1 MLGRAIATRA
11 RADGIVWFDFE
22 QICDGPRGAIDYI
35 EIARCY
41 HTVFISNVPIIK
53 HTETDRAHRF
63 ISLVDEFY
71 DRNVNLILSA
81 AAAPGE
87 LYPEGRRVFEFQRT
101 VSRLEEMQS
110 HEYLAR
116 SHKP

>member
-1 MLGRAIATRA
+1 MA
-11 RADGIVWFDFE
+11 RADGIIWFRFE
-22 QICDGPRGAIDYI
+22 HICDGPRGTIDYI

-41 HTVFISNVPIIK
+41 HTVFISEVPVMGS
-53 HTETDRAHRF
+53 HETDRAQRF

-71 DRNVNLILSA
+71 DRNVNLIISA
-81 AAAPGE
+81 AAAPGR

-110 HEYLAR
+110 HDYLAR
-116 SHKP
+116 KHLP